1 MERRDGQIHDRRG
14 TLVTQV
20 QGDLWWAESEGQR
33 RPVLVV
39 TRSEAIP
46 VLNRI
51 LVAPVTRTIRGIPTE
66 ILLGSE
72 DGLPD
77 TCVASF
83 DNLQP
88 VPKSFLTSRL
98 GSIWRR
104 RHEICSALEALSD
117 C

>member
-1 MERRDGQIHDRRG
+1 MIPGQG
-14 TLVTQV
+14 EV
-20 QGDLWWAESEGQR
+20 WWAEGEDKR

-51 LVAPVTRTIRGIPTE
+51 LVAPVTRTVRGIPTE
-66 ILLGSE
+66 ISLGSAE
-72 DGLPD
+72 GLD
-77 TCVASF
+77 VDCAASF

-88 VPKSFLTSRL
+88 IGRSFLTSRIGNL
-98 GSIWRR
+98 NHLRR
-104 RHEICSALEALSD
+104 GEICRALEAVAD

>member
-14 TLVTQV
+14 TLVTPV
-20 QGDLWWAESEGQR
+20 QGDIWWAESEGQR

-66 ILLGSE
+66 VLLGSE
-72 DGLPD
+72 DGLPE
-77 TCVASF
+77 TSVASF

-98 GSIWRR
+98 GSIWHR

>member
-1 MERRDGQIHDRRG
+1 VVIPG
-14 TLVTQV
+14 
-20 QGDLWWAESEGQR
+20 QGDVWWAEGEDKR

-66 ILLGSE
+66 LPLGE
-72 DGLPD
+72 AEGLEVE
-77 TCVASF
+77 CAASF

-88 VPKSFLTSRL
+88 INRRFLTTRIGRL
-98 GSIWRR
+98 DHLRR
-104 RHEICSALEALSD
+104 AEICRALEAMAD

>member
-1 MERRDGQIHDRRG
+1 
-14 TLVTQV
+14 VTPV
-20 QGDLWWAESEGQR
+20 QGDIWWAESESQR

-51 LVAPVTRTIRGIPTE
+51 LVAPVTRTIRDIPTE
-66 ILLGSE
+66 VRLDSR
-72 DGLPD
+72 DGLPEPS
-77 TCVASF
+77 VASF

-88 VPKSFLTSRL
+88 VPKSFLTARL
-98 GSIWRR
+98 GTIWHR
-104 RHEICSALEALSD
+104 RHEICSALEAVSD